1 MGQSYGCGHE
11 SNDKI
16 LNLTLEIWCEALR
29 QHLFSPE
36 RDQPPPL
43 ITSAQRINQKETKNS
58 EKRSNPNQ
66 IILY

>member
-11 SNDKI
+11 RNDKI

-29 QHLFSPE
+29 QHLFSPV

-58 EKRSNPNQ
+58 
-66 IILY
+66 